1 MLHSPKPHKSIL
13 KTITIVGVVF
23 LLILIIAGYA
33 LIYFDEEEY
42 YFTECP
48 IGSNVAI
55 IKIYGEII
63 TYGTETIGDFGI
75 TEDDITSSETITDYL
90 NQINEDDEI
99 KAIIVEIDSPG
110 GYPVA
115 SEEIANALK
124 KIEKPTVAVIRESGA
139 SGAYLIAS
147 ATDKI
152 YASRMSDVGSIGV
165 TMSYLDYSQQ
175 NKKEGLIYQQLSSG
189 EFKDAGDPD
198 KELSDKEKEIIM
210 RDIKKIHQIFIE
222 MVAENRN
229 LDIEKVEKLADGSTM
244 LGQDA
249 KENGLIDEIGSVD
262 EAKNWLEKE
271 LKIEANVCVYE

>member
-13 KTITIVGVVF
+13 KTITIIGVVF

-33 LIYFDEEEY
+33 LIYFDDEEY

-75 TEDDITSSETITDYL
+75 AEDDITSSKTITDYL

-99 KAIIVEIDSPG
+99 KAIIIEIDSPG

-124 KIEKPTVAVIRESGA
+124 KTEKLTVAVIRESGM

-152 YASRMSDVGSIGV
+152 YASKMSDVGSIGV

-175 NKKEGLIYQQLSSG
+175 NEKEGLIYQQLSSG
-189 EFKDAGDPD
+189 EFKDAGNPD
-198 KELSDKEKEIIM
+198 KELSEKEKEIIM
-210 RDIKKIHQIFIE
+210 RDVKKIHQIFIE

-249 KENGLIDEIGSVD
+249 KENGLIDEIGSIG

-271 LKIEANVCVYE
+271 LKIKASVCVYE